1 MIAQLYARLGDK
13 DHAFAWLNQCIEL
26 RSTMMYLIDS
36 DPRGAFAT
44 LRSDPRFAGIKRK
57 MGMSS

>member
-1 MIAQLYARLGDK
+1 VSRIGDK

-36 DPRGAFAT
+36 DPRGAFAS
-44 LRSDPRFAGIKRK
+44 LRSDPRFAEIKRK
-57 MGMSS
+57 MGIST